1 MTLHWVHTAAI
12 AKTDEYY
19 SRDHLFKYVFV
30 LDTLSVIF
38 IPLHHW
44 YQSTVAILSQ
54 SRIWHCVT
62 ATLPVSRVLISCVC
76 CQFLVPLSGFSIILG
91 DLHHNARIENL
102 FGLELLCVCVC
113 VNFIFQPFLSILSS
127 ESMLTTAGTNN
138 EAKLNSLGHGIYG
151 CRIWGMIF
159 KPHSNISNVHISSRS
174 CELPSSRISY
184 DPADSESTLV
194 QVMFCNYRATA
205 YGFTELFINYQ
216 TPTSCMCRD
225 ACRDRLLSVA

>member
-30 LDTLSVIF
+30 LDTLSVTL

-54 SRIWHCVT
+54 SRIWHRVT

-91 DLHHNARIENL
+91 DLHHNARIEDL

-113 VNFIFQPFLSILSS
+113 AWILSFNHFYRFSLPKVCLQPQAQTMKRNWTHWAMGYMVAESEAWFSNPIQIFQMFIYRAVPVNFHPAAFLRTLLILSQ
-127 ESMLTTAGTNN
+127 
-138 EAKLNSLGHGIYG
+138 H
-151 CRIWGMIF
+151 
-159 KPHSNISNVHISSRS
+159 SSRL
-174 CELPSSRISY
+174 CL
-184 DPADSESTLV
+184 
-194 QVMFCNYRATA
+194 
-205 YGFTELFINYQ
+205 
-216 TPTSCMCRD
+216 
-225 ACRDRLLSVA
+225 